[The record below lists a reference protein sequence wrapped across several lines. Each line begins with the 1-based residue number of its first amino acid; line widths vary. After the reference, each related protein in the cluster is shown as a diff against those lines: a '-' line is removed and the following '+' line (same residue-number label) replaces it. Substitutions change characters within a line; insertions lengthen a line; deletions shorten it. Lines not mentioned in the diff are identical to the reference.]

1 MDTSIKRYPA
11 KEHHQPVERI
21 CRTLEL
27 RDDPKLIAEYRR
39 RHSRETI
46 WPEIP
51 AGIRE
56 AGILEMEIYLLDTRL
71 FMIVEVPVGFD
82 WDAAMERLASLPPAA
97 GMGRLYG
104 HLPACKTRFHC
115 RREMATDGAYFPPL

>member
-71 FMIVEVPVGFD
+71 
-82 WDAAMERLASLPPAA
+82 
-97 GMGRLYG
+97 
-104 HLPACKTRFHC
+104 
-115 RREMATDGAYFPPL
+115 